1 MRALKFRLRGK
12 TAFFKNPE
20 VNSYVYFTFGQIHK
34 PALLGIFGA
43 VMGYR
48 GYEAGYED
56 YPEYYEKL
64 QRIRVSV
71 IPESQTGYFSKKI
84 QSFNNSVGYA
94 SQEQGGNLIV
104 REQWIEQPSWMIYVW
119 VEDEISRKLDDAIL
133 KKTCTYIPY
142 LGKNDHPAVLEEA
155 AYVELS
161 NLTETGVRLH
171 SLVPAD
177 AVEYDWF
184 EASFKYE
191 EYLPLQLKRST
202 NLYVLQKYFFTDAQ
216 VLNVNVPVYR
226 DGEINI
232 VFY

>member
-1 MRALKFRLRGK
+1 M
-12 TAFFKNPE
+12 
-20 VNSYVYFTFGQIHK
+20 
-34 PALLGIFGA
+34 
-43 VMGYR
+43 
-48 GYEAGYED
+48 
-56 YPEYYEKL
+56 
-64 QRIRVSV
+64 
-71 IPESQTGYFSKKI
+71 
-84 QSFNNSVGYA
+84 
-94 SQEQGGNLIV
+94 IV

-119 VEDEISRKLDDAIL
+119 VEDEISRKLADAIL

-142 LGKNDHPAVLEEA
+142 LGKNDHPAALEEA